1 MLLPGPVETVREPR
15 FRRGSADA
23 RFLRAGWPRSYTM
36 TCESGR
42 PDRGIVAG
50 WLVCWGRR
58 CVSVQLA
65 LRRCRG
71 VMWRSGRNGMDLLLS

>member
-1 MLLPGPVETVREPR
+1 
-15 FRRGSADA
+15 
-23 RFLRAGWPRSYTM
+23 M

-42 PDRGIVAG
+42 PDRGIVDG